1 LAQANKV
8 QPDRAEP
15 FYQLAQLQMKTGHLD
30 KAELAAKT
38 ALTKDY
44 SRIPDLP
51 FLLARV
57 YVLEGK
63 KGEAIK
69 CLQEISDK
77 NPQNDI
83 GERARRSLNALGIS
97 IDGKGPLK

>member
-1 LAQANKV
+1 
-8 QPDRAEP
+8 
-15 FYQLAQLQMKTGHLD
+15 M
-30 KAELAAKT
+30 
-38 ALTKDY
+38 
-44 SRIPDLP
+44 
-51 FLLARV
+51 ARV